1 MFWQAGLGWIESR
14 RESGDMRSPKL
25 ILIAGLAAV
34 VFISPAAM
42 GAAKGTN
49 RPLTGTV
56 TLTTTVNLITLAGT
70 QVASGQLSQLGKVTD
85 SGNLQFAL
93 EGPNGFSFTVTYTI
107 VAANGDKLV
116 ANGSGTGDSGPPITS
131 TSTNTIVG
139 GTGRFAGAS
148 GSFTVTAIS
157 TSVSTIG
164 SIRTVTQT
172 GTLNGTITY

>member
-1 MFWQAGLGWIESR
+1 MPR
-14 RESGDMRSPKL
+14 RKL
-25 ILIAGLAAV
+25 ILFSGLVLAIV
-34 VFISPAAM
+34 VISPAAAM

-49 RPLTGTV
+49 RDLTGTV

-70 QVASGQLSQLGKVTD
+70 QVASGQLSHLGKVTD
-85 SGNLQFAL
+85 SGDLQFAL
-93 EGPNGFSFTVTYTI
+93 VGPNGFSFTVTYTI
-107 VAANGDKLV
+107 VAANGDKLF
-116 ANGSGTGDSGPPITS
+116 ANGSGTGNSGPPITS

-139 GTGRFAGAS
+139 GTGRFTGAS
-148 GSFTVTAIS
+148 GMFTVTGIS

>member
-1 MFWQAGLGWIESR
+1 MDRIEKGVGNIR
-14 RESGDMRSPKL
+14 LRKL
-25 ILIAGLAAV
+25 ILISGLVLAV
-34 VFISPAAM
+34 VFISPAAAM
-42 GAAKGTN
+42 GAARGTN
-49 RPLTGTV
+49 RPLTGAV
-56 TLTTTVNLITLAGT
+56 TLTTTLNLITLAGT

-85 SGNLQFAL
+85 SGDLQFAL
-93 EGPNGFSFTVTYTI
+93 VGPNGFSFTVTYTI
-107 VAANGDKLV
+107 VAANGDKLF
-116 ANGSGTGDSGPPITS
+116 ANGSGTGNSGPPITS

-148 GSFTVTAIS
+148 GKFTVAGIS